1 MGDSAESIWVIG
13 YGNFGRRAVDQLIK
27 KSHNPAHLT
36 VIDRNL
42 QEDVQDGV
50 KYVCSDG
57 VRYLVDKFGRQ
68 GEVRRIIPALPVH
81 LAAQWIKSRLVAQGK
96 TVEELP
102 IPEEVVQ
109 LLPNAYHLSAA
120 DYAVSHA
127 DFICPSD
134 CMEPE
139 EICTHTGNPRP
150 QPLYD
155 LLGSLPAVEALAL
168 TIRSHQLAP
177 GVGGL
182 YADELWRLFDR
193 VQRQEGRQLLLST
206 ACKCHGLVSSFRF
219 ASQG

>member
-1 MGDSAESIWVIG
+1 MGDSAESILVIG
-13 YGNFGRRAVDQLIK
+13 YGNFGRQAVDQLIK
-27 KSHNPAHLT
+27 ISHEPANLT
-36 VIDRNL
+36 VIDSNA

-50 KYVCSDG
+50 KFIHSDG
-57 VRYLVDKFGRQ
+57 VQWLVENFDRQ

-81 LAAQWIKSRLVAQGK
+81 LAAQWIKSKLVAQGE

-102 IPEEVVQ
+102 IPEEAVQ
-109 LLPNAYHLSAA
+109 LLPNAYQLSDAE
-120 DYAVSHA
+120 YAVSHA

-134 CMEPE
+134 CLEPE

-155 LLGSLPAVEALAL
+155 LLDSLPAVDTLAL
-168 TIRSHQLAP
+168 TIRSHQMAP

-182 YADELWRLFDR
+182 YAEELWCLFDR
-193 VQRQEGRQLLLST
+193 VQRHIGRQLLLST